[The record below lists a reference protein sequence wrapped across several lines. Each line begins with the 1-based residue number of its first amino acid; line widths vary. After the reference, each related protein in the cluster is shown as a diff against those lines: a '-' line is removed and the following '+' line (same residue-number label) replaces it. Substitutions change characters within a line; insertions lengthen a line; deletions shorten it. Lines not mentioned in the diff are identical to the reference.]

1 MSIAKRPVAQLREF
15 IPLMQPSR
23 PVLVTSRFA
32 NGRIN
37 VAPFS
42 WCTPVSLDPP
52 MLALALLTTPRRQRS
67 LINILRHGQFV
78 VNMPGPELA
87 TRLVAASYWYPKG
100 VNKLEHLGFATAPA
114 QVVDLPL
121 LAECRAHIECRLVQ
135 SIVTGDHTTLVADV
149 VAASYDPAVFG
160 SGMLMDLSHAGPVLH
175 MRHFVTADS
184 QVHVFLTGAE
194 SRTYNVP
201 FPPGGM
207 DTMGRPTGD
216 EED

>member
-1 MSIAKRPVAQLREF
+1 MCGDKRPVTQLRDF

-32 NGRIN
+32 NGRFN

-42 WCTPVSLDPP
+42 WCTPVSQDPP

-67 LINILRHGQFV
+67 LINILRDGQFV
-78 VNMPGPELA
+78 VNLPGPEMA
-87 TRLVAASYWYPKG
+87 ARLVGASYWYPKG
-100 VNKLEHLGFATAPA
+100 VNKLERLGFETAPA

-121 LAECRAHIECRLVQ
+121 LSECRAHLECRLVQ
-135 SIVTGDHTTLVADV
+135 SIVTGDHTTLIADV
-149 VAASYDPAVFG
+149 AAASYDPAAFG
-160 SGMLMDLSHAGPVLH
+160 SGMLLDLDRAAPLLH
-175 MRHFVTADS
+175 LRN
-184 QVHVFLTGAE
+184 FLTGDGQVYVFLAGGE
-194 SRTYNVP
+194 ARAYHVP

-207 DTMGRPTGD
+207 DANGRPTGD

>member
-1 MSIAKRPVAQLREF
+1 MSNAKCAVKHLREF

-32 NGRIN
+32 NGRFN

-42 WCTPVSLDPP
+42 WCTPVSQEPP

-67 LINILRHGQFV
+67 LINILRDGQFV
-78 VNMPGPELA
+78 VNLPGPDLA

-100 VNKLEHLGFATAPA
+100 VNKVEQLGFETAPA
-114 QVVDLPL
+114 QAVDVPL
-121 LAECRAHIECRLVQ
+121 LCECRAHLECRLVQ
-135 SIVTGDHTTLVADV
+135 PIVTGDHTTLIADV
-149 VAASYDPAVFG
+149 VAASYDPSAYG
-160 SGMLMDLSHAGPVLH
+160 SGMLMDLNHAGPLLH
-175 MRHFVTADS
+175 LRN
-184 QVHVFLTGAE
+184 FLTGDGQVYVFLAGGE
-194 SRTYNVP
+194 SRTYHVP

-207 DTMGRPTGD
+207 DAMGRPTGD